1 MKQTNEITRA
11 TASANTQQS
20 RKDTPCIEMEDVTVR
35 FDGKTV
41 LEKFSLMVDR
51 GEKVVL
57 TGPSGRGKSTVLRSI
72 LGFVVP
78 ESGTI
83 RVLGEPLS
91 SGAIWR
97 LRTLIGYV
105 PQEPDLGSGSVRDW
119 LERPFSYRANKELK
133 KNLAKLPEMFHQFLL
148 PLDLLEKDVETLSG
162 GEKQRVTIVSTLL
175 LQRPI
180 LLLDEPTSALD
191 EASRKRLT
199 EFLSLSSDLTVLMVS
214 HEPELLR
221 AADRKIK
228 LS

>member
-162 GEKQRVTIVSTLL
+162 GEKQRVTIVSALL

-214 HEPELLR
+214 HEAELLR

>member
-1 MKQTNEITRA
+1 MKQTSEITRA
-11 TASANTQQS
+11 TANTQQY

-41 LEKFSLMVDR
+41 LEKFSLLVAR

-83 RVLGEPLS
+83 RILGQPLS
-91 SGAIWR
+91 PGAIWR
-97 LRTLIGYV
+97 LRTMIGYV
-105 PQEPDLGSGSVRDW
+105 PQEPDLGSGSVRHW

-162 GEKQRVTIVSTLL
+162 GEKQRVAIVLALL

-191 EASRKRLT
+191 EASRRKLT
-199 EFLSLSSDLTVLMVS
+199 ELLCSSSDLTVLIVS

-221 AADRKIK
+221 AADREVR